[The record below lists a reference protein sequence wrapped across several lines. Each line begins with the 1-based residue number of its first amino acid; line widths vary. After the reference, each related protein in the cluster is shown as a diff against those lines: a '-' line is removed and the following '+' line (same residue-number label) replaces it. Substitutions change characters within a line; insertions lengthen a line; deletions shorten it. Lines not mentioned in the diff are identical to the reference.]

1 MRVVLVHGFAGFVE
15 VPIIGQYFRGV
26 KDHLLSKFQDLEV
39 LAPRTDPFGTT
50 AERARELSAA
60 IPEDGQKAHLIAH
73 SAGGLDARFL
83 VANKGLKRSG
93 SVASITTIS
102 TPHHG
107 CIIADLMTKLSP
119 GNLML
124 VPHLTHFTAI
134 VGSFTT
140 TFMQKFNET
149 ITDHPDVEYSSYAG
163 ITGFA
168 KRGALD
174 PAFAVSYPLI
184 LANEGPNDGL
194 VSVKS
199 AKWGTFKE
207 ELPADHVEEVGMHWS
222 ATGRVLDAVG
232 LTAFNHLQFFESL
245 VAGLGAQKR
254 DN

>member
-1 MRVVLVHGFAGFVE
+1 MRVVLIHGFAGFVE

-26 KDHLLSKFQDLEV
+26 KEHLLAKFEDLEV
-39 LAPRTDPFGTT
+39 LTPRTDPFGTT

-60 IPEDGQKAHLIAH
+60 IPDDGEKAHLIGH

-83 VANKGLKRSG
+83 VASKGLKRSA
-93 SVASITTIS
+93 SVATITTIS
-102 TPHHG
+102 TPHQG
-107 CIIADLMTKLSP
+107 CIIADLMTKLTP
-119 GNLML
+119 GNIML
-124 VPHLTHFTAI
+124 VPHLTHFSAV
-134 VGSFTT
+134 VGTFTT

-149 ITDHPDVEYSSYAG
+149 ISDSPDVQYSSYAG

-168 KRGALD
+168 ARGALD

-232 LTAFNHLQFFESL
+232 LTAFNHLQFFEKL
-245 VAGLGAQKR
+245 VADLGAKR
-254 DN
+254 RA